1 MWIRTSDKK
10 RVIFWGMVG
19 KLEASKYKD
28 EVSEKLYETGVF
40 QPKEVGY
47 VLLNGECIGEYAT
60 EQRAIEVLDEICRTY
75 EELNYVDRDTAR
87 GIVMNGI
94 YQMPEE

>member
-10 RVIFWGMVG
+10 KVILCGTVG

-28 EVSEKLYETGVF
+28 EISEKLYETGVF
-40 QPKEVGY
+40 HPKEVGY

-60 EQRAIEVLDEICRTY
+60 EQRAIEVLDEICRSY
-75 EELNYVDRDTAR
+75 EKLNYVDRDTAR
-87 GIVMNGI
+87 GFVENGI